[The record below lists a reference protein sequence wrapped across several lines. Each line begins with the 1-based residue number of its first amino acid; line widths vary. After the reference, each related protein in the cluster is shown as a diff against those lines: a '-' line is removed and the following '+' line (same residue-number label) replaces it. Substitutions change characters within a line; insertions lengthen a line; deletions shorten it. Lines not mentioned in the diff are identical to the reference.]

1 MATKL
6 QTLEDIHEIY
16 SWLRTQIQA
25 QPVTVRVHEEWAE
38 EDGRLLIVP
47 ARVEGDF
54 DAYDK
59 AGILQDL
66 EDSWNNR
73 EPVPARVLILRPTS
87 K

>member
-1 MATKL
+1 MATKT
-6 QTLEDIHEIY
+6 QRLEDISELFG
-16 SWLRTQIQA
+16 WLQTQIQA
-25 QPVTVRVHEEWAE
+25 QPATIRVHEEWAE

-47 ARVEGDF
+47 TRVEGSL